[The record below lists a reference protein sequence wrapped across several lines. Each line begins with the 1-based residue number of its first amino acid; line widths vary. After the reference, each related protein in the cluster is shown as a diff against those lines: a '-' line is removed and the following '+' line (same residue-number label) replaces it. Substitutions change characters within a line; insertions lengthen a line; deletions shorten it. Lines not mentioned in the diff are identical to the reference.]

1 MGGGDG
7 DVVIP
12 QSWGMEAVA
21 PSHSHN
27 AGRWRR
33 RGGQECPA
41 PHGLRQKQ
49 EQRQWR
55 VWLAQGLKPGVG
67 VGLTRP

>member
-12 QSWGMEAVA
+12 QSWRIEAVGSE
-21 PSHSHN
+21 PSHN
-27 AGRWRR
+27 AGGWRR
-33 RGGQECPA
+33 WGGQECPP
-41 PHGLRQKQ
+41 PHELGQKQ